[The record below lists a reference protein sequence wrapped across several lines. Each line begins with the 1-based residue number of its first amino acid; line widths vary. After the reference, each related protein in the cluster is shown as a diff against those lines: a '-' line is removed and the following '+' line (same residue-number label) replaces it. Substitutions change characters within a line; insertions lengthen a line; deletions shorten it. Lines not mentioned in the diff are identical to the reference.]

1 MLGTLLVR
9 LFKFSQE
16 YLLRLHEGHGKE
28 GHKID
33 PGGGRRLQTKYRNPV
48 FLAFMS
54 EWY

>member
-28 GHKID
+28 GLKID